1 MNPSKSFY
9 VPYII
14 LSDAGIMNVEIIRT
28 LIKQDSRLN
37 NYIEY
42 VLEVVIL
49 EKRWMFNRKW
59 KDFNELHGILTSLFH
74 QVVLPDFPNTQLG
87 VKTHLEVHKEEV
99 EARRQRLE

>member
-14 LSDAGIMNVEIIRT
+14 VSDASIMNVEIIRT

-59 KDFNELHGILTSLFH
+59 KDFNELHGILTTLFQH
-74 QVVLPDFPNTQLG
+74 ITLPDFPNTHLG
-87 VKTHLEVHKEEV
+87 VKTHLEVHKE
-99 EARRQRLE
+99 

>member
-1 MNPSKSFY
+1 
-9 VPYII
+9 
-14 LSDAGIMNVEIIRT
+14 MNVEIIRT

-59 KDFNELHGILTSLFH
+59 KDFNELHGILTTLFQH
-74 QVVLPDFPNTQLG
+74 IALPEFPNTQLG
-87 VKTHLEVHKEEV
+87 VKTHLEVHKE
-99 EARRQRLE
+99 